1 MTWVITRLCR
11 DCVDQSCVEV
21 CPVDCIYVYQGEA
34 GETFPK
40 QLYIDPEECINCGVC
55 EPECPWEA
63 IFEDEQVPDVFHDDV
78 ALNARMLEAKDQF
91 TVPEVTEK
99 QKPTPEQI
107 EENKTKWGYSS

>member
-11 DCVDQSCVEV
+11 DCLDQSSVEV
-21 CPVDCIYVYQGEA
+21 CPVDCIYAYQGED

-91 TVPEVTEK
+91 TVPEVIEK
-99 QKPTPEQI
+99 PKPSPEQI
-107 EENKTKWGYSS
+107 EENKSKWGYSS